1 MLPHARAGRRAHS
14 GPRRLLVRGMKRTVP
29 YNTTKADDLPE
40 SSESGDGNDS
50 SEEEE
55 DEEDEDEEQ
64 AEPTQQ
70 GNRSSTS
77 RTIATQSSPAATA
90 SARASQSI
98 MAAGPPPVLAK
109 LENNSLASCSNVT
122 FSWTGGEAPYKMMA
136 QISDAGRTDNTS
148 RVLAQDIRSNSVVW
162 TGELYVL

>member
-1 MLPHARAGRRAHS
+1 
-14 GPRRLLVRGMKRTVP
+14 MKRTTP
-29 YNTTKADDLPE
+29 YNTTKADSPD
-40 SSESGDGNDS
+40 SSDSGDGNDS

-55 DEEDEDEEQ
+55 DEEDQDEEQ

-70 GNRSSTS
+70 SNMSSTS
-77 RTIATQSSPAATA
+77 RSTATQSIPAASA

-98 MAAGPPPVLAK
+98 TTGGPPPVLAK
-109 LENNSLASCSNVT
+109 LQQNSLASCSNVT

-162 TGELYVL
+162 TGESGVL